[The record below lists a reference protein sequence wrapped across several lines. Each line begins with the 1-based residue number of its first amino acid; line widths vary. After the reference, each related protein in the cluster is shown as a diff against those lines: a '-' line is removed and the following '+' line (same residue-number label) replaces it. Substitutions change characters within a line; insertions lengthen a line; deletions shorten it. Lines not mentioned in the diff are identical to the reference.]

1 MNASL
6 LSTSRVHIK
15 RGTKK
20 LERINTTVRYSR
32 EMMPNT
38 DKVIL
43 SILISNRGK
52 VNFSW
57 SVYTMKG

>member
-1 MNASL
+1 MNAFL
-6 LSTSRVHIK
+6 LATSRVHIK

-20 LERINTTVRYSR
+20 PERNNITVRYSR
-32 EMMPNT
+32 EMMTNT
-38 DKVIL
+38 DKVLL
-43 SILISNRGK
+43 SILMSNRGK